1 MMSLGQTTQHSPSQ
15 QCHESHS
22 FQNIFTLNRCDFPLK
37 HSLDFSR
44 VSTSDTRDLSIRKN
58 WTVSLCVPRVKY
70 YIVPFSLVRRRVT
83 FLWTVSEN
91 VSRAIVYA
99 DIYVDENVKLTFTQ
113 PLMNDWLYFLT
124 FTFSSSWDAFTVM
137 LFIISSNVSETV
149 LFEQVESST

>member
-70 YIVPFSLVRRRVT
+70 YIVPLSLVRRRVT
-83 FLWTVSEN
+83 FLLTVSEN

-99 DIYVDENVKLTFTQ
+99 DIWWKCKTDIYPATDEWLTVFPYIYIFFKLRCI
-113 PLMNDWLYFLT
+113 YCH
-124 FTFSSSWDAFTVM
+124 V
-137 LFIISSNVSETV
+137 VYH
-149 LFEQVESST
+149 